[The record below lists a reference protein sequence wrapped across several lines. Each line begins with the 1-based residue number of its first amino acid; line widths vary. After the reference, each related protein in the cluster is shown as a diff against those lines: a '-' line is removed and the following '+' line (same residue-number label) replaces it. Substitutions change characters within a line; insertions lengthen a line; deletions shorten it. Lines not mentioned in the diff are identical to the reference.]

1 MSKLLIEKNI
11 VYLDKHI
18 SILFKKI
25 EIKFHLTLNNDT
37 YHPMSLEL
45 LREET
50 QILILTTVLKDLKVF
65 IINILKSSTSFECSK
80 DKIDVFIILI
90 IMSSKRK
97 ILNKLRFTKENYV
110 CSEKIENKWLI
121 TAIESEAYSTII
133 VIIQILY
140 GIIIDYKFSFETY
153 PSNLLSVLIEN
164 LTIKLSNFISYEL
177 FFKSNLSSNITKIY
191 FRDYSIIDY
200 DKRKLSNYLYWKWY
214 LTLIF
219 FNIKILYN
227 QTHSI
232 TLLQKKGFITKK
244 FYSSELNK
252 IKILS
257 NIEIIIL
264 GIITYIDFIMSNIT
278 HIISSKK

>member
-1 MSKLLIEKNI
+1 MSKLLIEKNL
-11 VYLDKHI
+11 VSLDKNI

-37 YHPMSLEL
+37 YYPMSLEL

-65 IINILKSSTSFECSK
+65 IINILRSSKSFECSK
-80 DKIDVFIILI
+80 DKIDVLLLLI

-110 CSEKIENKWLI
+110 CSDKIENKWVI
-121 TAIESEAYSTII
+121 TAIESEVYSTII
-133 VIIQILY
+133 LIIQIIY
-140 GIIIDYKFSFETY
+140 DKIIDYKFSLETY

-177 FFKSNLSSNITKIY
+177 FFKSNLSSNITKTY
-191 FRDYSIIDY
+191 FRDYSLIDY
-200 DKRKLSNYLYWKWY
+200 NKRKLSNYLYWKWY
-214 LTLIF
+214 ITLIF
-219 FNIKILYN
+219 FNIKTLYN

-244 FYSSELNK
+244 FYNTELNK

-264 GIITYIDFIMSNIT
+264 GVITYIDFIMSNVVNIMF
-278 HIISSKK
+278 SKK

>member
-11 VYLDKHI
+11 VYLNKHI
-18 SILFKKI
+18 LMLFKKI

-37 YHPMSLEL
+37 YHPTSLEL

-50 QILILTTVLKDLKVF
+50 QILILTAVLKDLKVF
-65 IINILKSSTSFECSK
+65 IINLLKSSTSFEYSK
-80 DKIDVFIILI
+80 DKIDVLIILI

-97 ILNKLRFTKENYV
+97 ILNKLRFTKENSA
-110 CSEKIENKWLI
+110 CSDKIENKWLI
-121 TAIESEAYSTII
+121 TAIESEVYSTII
-133 VIIQILY
+133 LIIQILY
-140 GIIIDYKFSFETY
+140 DIIIDYKFSVETY

-177 FFKSNLSSNITKIY
+177 FFKSNLPSNITKIY

-200 DKRKLSNYLYWKWY
+200 NKRKLSNHLYWKWY

-232 TLLQKKGFITKK
+232 TLLQKKGFIRKK

-257 NIEIIIL
+257 NTEIIIL
-264 GIITYIDFIMSNIT
+264 GVITYIDFIMSNVT
-278 HIISSKK
+278 RISSKK